1 MTLLVH
7 ILKPYLLVTHI
18 NFRFL
23 ATWRK
28 HTLYFHEYFKTALKK
43 SVAGYD
49 RWNYTHKKP
58 NKYHYIY
65 MEVNTLWHCI
75 LPNTRL
81 LKAWYPVTIYGTLN
95 EAHIQKPQSHSTF
108 EVFFLVQEVG
118 PANTLHFSQSA
129 CCWHYGYVH
138 TKVSL
143 WGAQLFATVLS
154 NIFGYKIR
162 ECRDPTW

>member
-95 EAHIQKPQSHSTF
+95 EAHIQKATKSLHIWGLLLGAGGGTCKHAA
-108 EVFFLVQEVG
+108 FFSKCLLL
-118 PANTLHFSQSA
+118 TLWICTYKSFPLR
-129 CCWHYGYVH
+129 G
-138 TKVSL
+138 
-143 WGAQLFATVLS
+143 TVICNCIKQYL
-154 NIFGYKIR
+154 R
-162 ECRDPTW
+162 L